1 MGWIDWLQF
10 IASDGTIYSNSAV
23 SNADWTGIAP
33 PQFVFTADPTT
44 NEEGIVR
51 ATLASN
57 IVVMGLTVRGFM
69 GDVSATFKAGT
80 EITFDADENIL
91 SGTLVG
97 DDGTDATHF
106 RRIND
111 VNYIFI
117 TITPTMGEITEGT
130 FMDGTNTVTRY
141 FRTINDVRYVFTS
154 VVTGADGRITGTLAE
169 EITVTVGSDTYT
181 FASNEEISFYDDGSL
196 KEGILASTSPAVTL
210 NGNTYTFLADPS
222 FYSISF
228 YADGSV
234 EKGALSSD
242 QAVTQNGGAYT
253 FKGASEISFYDD
265 GVVKEGRLA
274 TNDAVWT
281 NNDVV
286 YTFLGNNPI
295 LFHTNGSVEEGNLA
309 ANVVWTNNMV
319 AYTFRS
325 RIYFHANGV
334 VKQGTL
340 AANIMVTLN
349 EVVYTFRR
357 FGPIFFAMNGNV
369 IQGQLAAAVDTDGD
383 GTNEYNQRQYLQFLA
398 ANGVVHSHGSSSN
411 AAWEG
416 VILPHE
422 VGSVAY
428 VFLSVERIGGNIIS
442 GVLAEEKTVTVGSN
456 TYMFAVNGEISFYDD
471 GSVKEGILATN
482 KAVTLNN
489 VAYTFKADRFNSISF
504 YANGAVKQ
512 GTLASNSPAVTLNE
526 VAYSFGGNSAI
537 SFYENGAVE
546 QGRLR
551 ANIMV
556 TLNGVEY
563 TFRSFRTNYF
573 YENGAV
579 KRGTLSS
586 TSPAVRLNGVDYTFS
601 SFEEI
606 YFAMNGVVIQG
617 RLNAAVDTDGDGT
630 NDYSRRQWLQFL
642 AADGTVHSHGSAAD
656 PDWTGGSVSET
667 RTYNNIQFT
676 FTGAP
681 TTDGEGIV
689 HGTLASD
696 VVVSNLMGTGFTG
709 DITFKSGTEITF
721 DAAGVIQSGTLIGD
735 VSMVPTIFRRIN
747 DVNYVFQTFDMD
759 LEAGRVGG
767 SAETYYQGGR
777 FYTFS
782 AAPMFHSGDMVVSEG
797 TLSGATVVTLG
808 GEAYRF
814 GIAAFADSLEIEFHS
829 NGRVKEA
836 FFGLPTKE
844 LTLNGVT
851 YTFTSRFPR
860 RGGSD
865 FRPFHFNDSG
875 ALIQGSLATPSS
887 GYGRGI
893 DVIVL

>member
-51 ATLASN
+51 ATLESN

-117 TITPTMGEITEGT
+117 TITPTMGEVTEGT
-130 FMDGTNTVTRY
+130 FMDGTNTRY
-141 FRTINDVRYVFTS
+141 FRTIGGVRYIFS
-154 VVTGADGRITGTLAE
+154 E
-169 EITVTVGSDTYT
+169 EIS
-181 FASNEEISFYDDGSL
+181 SFYDDGSV
-196 KEGILASTSPAVTL
+196 KEGILATHQAVTL
-210 NGNTYTFLADPS
+210 NGITYTFWADPS
-222 FYSISF
+222 ISISF

-234 EKGALSSD
+234 EEGTLRLD
-242 QAVTQNGGAYT
+242 QAVTQSGGAYT
-253 FKGASEISFYDD
+253 FRASRAISFYDD
-265 GVVKEGRLA
+265 GVVKEGTVTA
-274 TNDAVWT
+274 NDAVWT
-281 NNDVV
+281 NNMVV
-286 YTFLGNNPI
+286 YTFSGSGPI
-295 LFHTNGSVEEGNLA
+295 SFHANGAVEEGILA
-309 ANVVWTNNMV
+309 SNIMV
-319 AYTFRS
+319 TLNGVEYTFRS
-325 RIYFHANGV
+325 RIYFHDNGV

-340 AANIMVTLN
+340 AANSPEVTLN

-357 FGPIFFAMNGNV
+357 FGTIFFAMNGNV
-369 IQGQLAAAVDTDGD
+369 IQGQLNAAVDTDGD

-398 ANGVVHSHGSSSN
+398 ANGVVHSHGLSSN

-512 GTLASNSPAVTLNE
+512 GTLASNSPAVTLNN

-556 TLNGVEY
+556 TLNGVDY

-667 RTYNNIQFT
+667 HNYNGVEFT

-681 TTDGEGIV
+681 TTDDEGIIR
-689 HGTLASD
+689 GTLASN
-696 VVVSNLMGTGFTG
+696 VVVSNLMVTGFTG
-709 DITFKSGTEITF
+709 DVTFKADTELTATMQI
-721 DAAGVIQSGTLIGD
+721 AIIQSGTLIGVD
-735 VSMVPTIFRRIN
+735 QYRPNDFPSDKRR
-747 DVNYVFQTFDMD
+747 
-759 LEAGRVGG
+759 
-767 SAETYYQGGR
+767 
-777 FYTFS
+777 
-782 AAPMFHSGDMVVSEG
+782 
-797 TLSGATVVTLG
+797 
-808 GEAYRF
+808 
-814 GIAAFADSLEIEFHS
+814 
-829 NGRVKEA
+829 
-836 FFGLPTKE
+836 E
-844 LTLNGVT
+844 LRLYHRHWRPDHCGNPHGWNEH
-851 YTFTSRFPR
+851 YNPILR
-860 RGGSD
+860 RD
-865 FRPFHFNDSG
+865 
-875 ALIQGSLATPSS
+875 
-887 GYGRGI
+887 
-893 DVIVL
+893 